1 MYTLLVFLSLLSSA
15 ILLQAMRAQ
24 TKEQMVGWWTAYA
37 LTGIAALYT
46 HYFALFIL
54 VFQAIYLLV
63 SWVAAR
69 CRPLELL
76 AGALVS
82 GVVILAAYLPW
93 LPHLLTRY
101 GADVSYWPGQLKLG
115 EVLVDI
121 AVFFVGGES
130 ITESL
135 GLQLAYAFGLIVI
148 LCFMALLLVR
158 SGTEGYA
165 EDREIVISGA
175 RMLPSFGEGLPP
187 HEPKPLL
194 FLSLYLLIPPALI
207 LFLAYNAPKFNARY
221 VMVSHPALLL
231 LFAGGMAALVQRRSG
246 LVRRLLRWTLV
257 AVTFLVLS
265 GASVYA
271 VYQAY
276 TVPDFARADFRGV
289 VRHLEEHVGQDETVI
304 LVSGHMFPVFDLYGA
319 GLERHLLPDS
329 ATLDTTR
336 VLDYSVA
343 DDLNRWLLGRRG
355 VWIVL
360 WQDEVVDPV
369 GLLAMM
375 LDDVGEQVPV
385 SQTFAQISLRHYRLP
400 ADVLFSDRPRIDH
413 PADVNFGGSLRLLG
427 YSQTGERSVTLYWQA
442 LQLLDNDYRVSVIL
456 RDTLGQ
462 TWGQWD
468 GRPATYSY
476 PTMRWQPGRIV
487 PGRYDLIPMPGTPP
501 GDYGLDVGVYA
512 ELGDMGVDALSVLDE
527 AGAPQGERIML
538 GAVRLSVAPATVDQ
552 VDVPDPVGTEVGGG
566 LSLLDWELG
575 RYEAQ
580 PGERIMVSLTWLAT
594 SQPQGDYDVGLLLDD
609 SVGQKLVAGRFPPT
623 NAWHPTS
630 IWLPGQVWLGQS
642 TIRLPIQAQPGDA
655 RLSIQLV
662 SQEGVALG
670 STIDLTTIEV
680 LTTTRSFEPP
690 QPQVAR
696 AANFDDRIS
705 LVGADLTPGPIS
717 PGSALQVTL
726 HFQALSDMDIPYTVF
741 VHLLGPDG
749 RVAAGHDGQPA
760 FGERPTTSWVPGE
773 FVADL
778 HEVPLPSDLAAGQ
791 YVVEVGLYDAGL
803 TALPRLPILD
813 EDGQIAADRVI
824 FGPIAVR

>member
-158 SGTEGYA
+158 SGTEGHA

>member
-158 SGTEGYA
+158 SGTEGHA

-246 LVRRLLRWTLV
+246 LVRRLLRWTLA